1 MPVGLLALS
10 LVAGLMFKACL
21 FLVVGEVAYRERLL
35 RLGSEGL
42 VGQAAAELMAPDELT
57 RATSKVIGS
66 LF

>member
-1 MPVGLLALS
+1 
-10 LVAGLMFKACL
+10 MFKACL
-21 FLVVGEVAYRERLL
+21 FLVVGEAAYRERLL